1 MIENDEEEETDDN
14 DGEEKPWFYPRT
26 SSPHSSLS
34 VNNSFTH
41 QSSSATIGSWGFD
54 VNRSTNNNNNSSN
67 PDQRTISRTTINDYN
82 ECLADKL
89 ASSDQES
96 KLRSPALTKQRDGNE
111 FAAIDRL
118 VFGPNRESNNSL
130 SQLPI
135 NQNNDVKLQAE
146 QELLAWQ
153 SRMLQKLF
161 FLF

>member
-1 MIENDEEEETDDN
+1 MSNANRLNDNDDDTDDN
-14 DGEEKPWFYPRT
+14 DDEEKHWFYPRT

-54 VNRSTNNNNNSSN
+54 VNRSTNNNTNA
-67 PDQRTISRTTINDYN
+67 DQQTTIKDYN

-89 ASSDQES
+89 ASSDQDP
-96 KLRSPALTKQRDGNE
+96 KLRSPTLTKQRDGNE

-118 VFGPNRESNNSL
+118 VLGPHRLPNDSSSQPSINR
-130 SQLPI
+130 
-135 NQNNDVKLQAE
+135 NNDVKLQAE

-161 FLF
+161 FIV